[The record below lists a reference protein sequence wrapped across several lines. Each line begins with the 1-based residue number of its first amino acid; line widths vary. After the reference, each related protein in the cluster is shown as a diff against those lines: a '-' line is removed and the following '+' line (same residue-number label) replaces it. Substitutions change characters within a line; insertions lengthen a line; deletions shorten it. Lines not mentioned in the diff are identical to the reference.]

1 MQCLLPMEKC
11 AGGTGAGI
19 AKTAAEKETAC
30 ELYFND
36 QFVLGFG
43 HDKSVVNRA
52 GVVILCVTACMQQEQ
67 LGRVVSGAESGAFRT
82 DGTFKVRNTESEKRI
97 ETERTD

>member
-1 MQCLLPMEKC
+1 MGRTAPGRNSICSR
-11 AGGTGAGI
+11 TGR
-19 AKTAAEKETAC
+19 KETKC

-36 QFVLGFG
+36 QFILGFG

-67 LGRVVSGAESGAFRT
+67 LDRVVSGAESGAFRT
-82 DGTFKVRNTESEKRI
+82 DGIKQVRNTEGEK
-97 ETERTD
+97 